1 MALESIGLA
10 NQSLISGRLACAG
23 KQWQWGKMLD
33 GSMIPRNVRR
43 MFDERL
49 EARRETESQTAVL
62 EMRGRRHVV
71 RLVNISQSG
80 AMVNFSHMPHIGEE
94 VVLHLLGRGRI
105 SGHVRWVRDGRIGVN
120 FAAPLE

>member
-1 MALESIGLA
+1 MCWGRVAP
-10 NQSLISGRLACAG
+10 SLLPS
-23 KQWQWGKMLD
+23 
-33 GSMIPRNVRR
+33 RR
-43 MFDERL
+43 MDCL
-49 EARRETESQTAVL
+49 WPSSARRETESQTAVL